1 MSNNQWATP
10 GGQPQQGYPQ
20 QPLPQSGYP
29 QQPSFT
35 PPQPGYQQPN
45 YGQPG
50 YGQSGY
56 GQSGYGQSGYG
67 QQGFQPV
74 QGPVGQ
80 GMPPRNGGNTGL
92 IVALVAVL
100 VAIAAVGAWVIL
112 GKGTQPIASPA
123 SSTQTTAPQETRSSE
138 KSPSPTTKKST
149 GPTGS
154 STTRSKGSS
163 AAPEMPT
170 SFADF
175 TRTSTPQG
183 EAVTY
188 KNSHG
193 DFFIVAYG
201 QGETVEANSTDLTG
215 IEKIGKW
222 TCGKDSDDTPMCLT
236 EAHSG
241 TVLTLMIDTPFS
253 TLTDI
258 SDSFLDAW
266 K

>member
-1 MSNNQWATP
+1 
-10 GGQPQQGYPQ
+10 
-20 QPLPQSGYP
+20 
-29 QQPSFT
+29 
-35 PPQPGYQQPN
+35 
-45 YGQPG
+45 
-50 YGQSGY
+50 
-56 GQSGYGQSGYG
+56 
-67 QQGFQPV
+67 
-74 QGPVGQ
+74 
-80 GMPPRNGGNTGL
+80 MPPRNGGNTGL

>member
-1 MSNNQWATP
+1 MSNNQWNTP

-29 QQPSFT
+29 RQPSFT
-35 PPQPGYQQPN
+35 PPQPS

-50 YGQSGY
+50 YQQPSY
-56 GQSGYGQSGYG
+56 GQPGYG
-67 QQGFQPV
+67 QQGFQPA

-100 VAIAAVGAWVIL
+100 VAIAAVGAWLVL

-123 SSTQTTAPQETRSSE
+123 SSTQTTAPQETRNSE
-138 KSPSPTTKKST
+138 SPSSPSKKKST
-149 GPTGS
+149 GPTSS
-154 STTRSKGSS
+154 STTRSKGFST
-163 AAPEMPT
+163 APEMPT
-170 SFADF
+170 SFGDF

-201 QGETVEANSTDLTG
+201 QGETVEANSTDLTD

-253 TLTDI
+253 TLTEI
-258 SDSFLDAW
+258 SDTFLDAW

>member
-1 MSNNQWATP
+1 MSNNQWAPP

-35 PPQPGYQQPN
+35 SPQPS

-50 YGQSGY
+50 YGQPSYQQPSY
-56 GQSGYGQSGYG
+56 GQPGYP
-67 QQGFQPV
+67 QQGYQPT
-74 QGPVGQ
+74 QGPAGQ
-80 GMPPRNGGNTGL
+80 GMPPHTGGNGSNTGL

-100 VAIAAVGAWVIL
+100 VAIIAVGAWLVL
-112 GKGTQPIASPA
+112 GKGDQPIASPTT
-123 SSTQTTAPQETRSSE
+123 TQTTAPQETRSSE
-138 KSPSPTTKKST
+138 KSPSPTTKKSS
-149 GPTGS
+149 GPTSS
-154 STTRSKGSS
+154 STTRSRGSS

-170 SFADF
+170 SFGDF
-175 TRTSTPQG
+175 TRTSTPQ
-183 EAVTY
+183 EQAVTY
-188 KNSHG
+188 KNSKG
-193 DFFIVAYG
+193 TFFIVAYG

-222 TCGKDSDDTPMCLT
+222 TCGKDPDDTPMCLT

-253 TLTDI
+253 TLTEV
-258 SDSFLDAW
+258 SDTFLDAW

>member
-1 MSNNQWATP
+1 MSNNQWTTP

-35 PPQPGYQQPN
+35 PPQPS

-50 YGQSGY
+50 YQQPGY
-56 GQSGYGQSGYG
+56 GQPSYGQSGYG
-67 QQGFQPV
+67 QQGFQPA

-100 VAIAAVGAWVIL
+100 VAIAAVGAWLVL
-112 GKGTQPIASPA
+112 GKNNQPIASPT
-123 SSTQTTAPQETRSSE
+123 SSTQTAAPQETQRSE
-138 KSPSPTTKKST
+138 SPSSPSKKKST
-149 GPTGS
+149 GPTSS
-154 STTRSKGSS
+154 STTRSKGFST
-163 AAPEMPT
+163 APEMPT
-170 SFADF
+170 SFGDF

-222 TCGKDSDDTPMCLT
+222 TCGKDSDNTPMCLT

-253 TLTDI
+253 TLTEI
-258 SDSFLDAW
+258 SDTFLDAW

>member
-50 YGQSGY
+50 YGQPN
-56 GQSGYGQSGYG
+56 YGQSGYG

-163 AAPEMPT
+163 AAPEML
-170 SFADF
+170 

-201 QGETVEANSTDLTG
+201 QGETVEANSNDLTG

>member
-45 YGQPG
+45 YGQPN
-50 YGQSGY
+50 YGQPGY

>member
-1 MSNNQWATP
+1 MSNNQWTTP

-35 PPQPGYQQPN
+35 PPQPS
-45 YGQPG
+45 YGQPS

-56 GQSGYGQSGYG
+56 GQPSYGQSGYG
-67 QQGFQPV
+67 QQGFQPA

-100 VAIAAVGAWVIL
+100 VAIAAVGAWLVL
-112 GKGTQPIASPA
+112 GKNNQPIASPT
-123 SSTQTTAPQETRSSE
+123 SSTQTSAPQETQRSE
-138 KSPSPTTKKST
+138 SPSSPSKKKST
-149 GPTGS
+149 GPTSS
-154 STTRSKGSS
+154 STTRSKGSNT
-163 AAPEMPT
+163 APEMPT
-170 SFADF
+170 SFGDF

-188 KNSHG
+188 KNSDG

-201 QGETVEANSTDLTG
+201 QGETVEANSTDLTD

-253 TLTDI
+253 TLTEI

>member
-1 MSNNQWATP
+1 MSNNQWTTP

-50 YGQSGY
+50 YGQPN
-56 GQSGYGQSGYG
+56 YGQSGYG

-74 QGPVGQ
+74 QSPAGQ

-123 SSTQTTAPQETRSSE
+123 SSTQ
-138 KSPSPTTKKST
+138 SPSPTTKKST

-253 TLTDI
+253 TLTEI

>member
-1 MSNNQWATP
+1 MSNNQWTTP

-35 PPQPGYQQPN
+35 PPQPS

-50 YGQSGY
+50 YQQPGY
-56 GQSGYGQSGYG
+56 GQPSYGQSGYG
-67 QQGFQPV
+67 QQGFQPA

-100 VAIAAVGAWVIL
+100 VAIAAVGAWLVL
-112 GKGTQPIASPA
+112 GKNNQPIASPT
-123 SSTQTTAPQETRSSE
+123 SSTQTAAPQETQRSE
-138 KSPSPTTKKST
+138 SPSSPSKKKST
-149 GPTGS
+149 GPTSS
-154 STTRSKGSS
+154 STTRSKGFST
-163 AAPEMPT
+163 APEMPT
-170 SFADF
+170 SFGDF

-201 QGETVEANSTDLTG
+201 QGETVEANSTDLTN

-222 TCGKDSDDTPMCLT
+222 TCGKDSDNTPMCLT

-253 TLTDI
+253 TLTEI
-258 SDSFLDAW
+258 SDTFLDAW

>member
-10 GGQPQQGYPQ
+10 GGQPQQG
-20 QPLPQSGYP
+20 
-29 QQPSFT
+29 
-35 PPQPGYQQPN
+35 PN

-50 YGQSGY
+50 YGQPN
-56 GQSGYGQSGYG
+56 YGQSGYG

-100 VAIAAVGAWVIL
+100 VAIAAVGAWLVL
-112 GKGTQPIASPA
+112 GKGDQPIASPTT
-123 SSTQTTAPQETRSSE
+123 TQTTASQETRSSE
-138 KSPSPTTKKST
+138 KSPSPTTKKSS
-149 GPTGS
+149 GPTSS
-154 STTRSKGSS
+154 STTQSRGSS

-170 SFADF
+170 SFGDF
-175 TRTSTPQG
+175 TRTSTPQ
-183 EAVTY
+183 EQAVTY

-193 DFFIVAYG
+193 TFFIVAYG

-253 TLTDI
+253 TLTEV

>member
-35 PPQPGYQQPN
+35 PPQPGYGQPN
-45 YGQPG
+45 
-50 YGQSGY
+50 
-56 GQSGYGQSGYG
+56 YGQSGYG
-67 QQGFQPV
+67 QQGVQPV

-100 VAIAAVGAWVIL
+100 VAIAAVGAWLVL
-112 GKGTQPIASPA
+112 GKGDQPIASPTT
-123 SSTQTTAPQETRSSE
+123 TQTTASQETRSSE
-138 KSPSPTTKKST
+138 KSPSPTTKKSS

-154 STTRSKGSS
+154 STTQSKGSS

-170 SFADF
+170 SFGDF
-175 TRTSTPQG
+175 TRTSTPQ
-183 EAVTY
+183 EQAVTY

-193 DFFIVAYG
+193 TFFIVAYG

-253 TLTDI
+253 TLTEV